1 MIFFK
6 NLFLLLLLLSI
17 VLFAQDITI
26 ASQEIIS
33 TDSPEELIDNELHTY
48 ESSNPKNFEESKE
61 QIETTLNSI
70 NTTIPIKEFYPQIV
84 EVPTVPSEPIERPI
98 PIYRDK
104 KTIEETFN
112 KLITQAKK
120 EHKIIL
126 LEIYGTN
133 CHFCKKMEKETFSK
147 ETVKEELKDNFIM
160 LKVNGD
166 EEYIPLDISMQ
177 MTPMHVFIAETKDI
191 KDMTFGFLGEKD
203 FLELLEKEK
212 N

>member
-6 NLFLLLLLLSI
+6 NLFLLLLFSI
-17 VLFAQDITI
+17 VLFTQNRAI

-33 TDSPEELIDNELHTY
+33 TDSPEGLLNNEVYTH
-48 ESSNPKNFEESKE
+48 E
-61 QIETTLNSI
+61 SI
-70 NTTIPIKEFYPQIV
+70 NPQNLNDIEEKIQTTISNIDMTIPIKEFYPQIV
-84 EVPTVPSEPIERPI
+84 DVPTLPPKQQERTVPV
-98 PIYRDK
+98 YRDK

-112 KLITQAKK
+112 KLIKQAKK
-120 EHKIIL
+120 EHKVIL
-126 LEIYGTN
+126 LEVYGTN
-133 CHFCKKMEKETFSK
+133 CHFCEKMEKEIFPK
-147 ETVKEELKDNFIM
+147 EKIKEELRDNFIM

-177 MTPMHVFIAETKDI
+177 MTPMHVFITEKEDI
-191 KDMTFGFLGEKD
+191 KYMTFGFLGEKD

>member
-6 NLFLLLLLLSI
+6 NLFLLLLFSI
-17 VLFAQDITI
+17 VLFTQNRAI

-33 TDSPEELIDNELHTY
+33 TDSPEVLLNNEVYTH
-48 ESSNPKNFEESKE
+48 E
-61 QIETTLNSI
+61 SI
-70 NTTIPIKEFYPQIV
+70 NPQNLNDIEEKIQTTISNIDMTIPIKEFYPQIV
-84 EVPTVPSEPIERPI
+84 DVPTLPPKQQERTVPV
-98 PIYRDK
+98 YRDK

-112 KLITQAKK
+112 KLIKQAKK
-120 EHKIIL
+120 EHKVIL
-126 LEIYGTN
+126 LEVYGTN
-133 CHFCKKMEKETFSK
+133 CHFCEKMEKEIFPK
-147 ETVKEELKDNFIM
+147 EKIKEEIRDNFIM

-177 MTPMHVFIAETKDI
+177 MTPMHVFITEKEDI
-191 KDMTFGFLGEKD
+191 KYMTFGFLGEKD

>member
-6 NLFLLLLLLSI
+6 NLFLLLLFSI
-17 VLFAQDITI
+17 VLFTQNRAI

-33 TDSPEELIDNELHTY
+33 TDSPEGLLNNEVYTH
-48 ESSNPKNFEESKE
+48 E
-61 QIETTLNSI
+61 SI
-70 NTTIPIKEFYPQIV
+70 NPQNLNDIEEKIQTTISNIDMTIPIKEFYPQIV
-84 EVPTVPSEPIERPI
+84 DVPTLPPKQQERTVPV
-98 PIYRDK
+98 YRDK

-112 KLITQAKK
+112 KLIKQAKK
-120 EHKIIL
+120 EHKIIF
-126 LEIYGTN
+126 LEVYGTN
-133 CHFCKKMEKETFSK
+133 CHFCEKMEKEIFPK
-147 ETVKEELKDNFIM
+147 EKIKEELRDNFIM

-177 MTPMHVFIAETKDI
+177 MTPMHVFITEKEDI
-191 KDMTFGFLGEKD
+191 KYMTFGFLGEKD